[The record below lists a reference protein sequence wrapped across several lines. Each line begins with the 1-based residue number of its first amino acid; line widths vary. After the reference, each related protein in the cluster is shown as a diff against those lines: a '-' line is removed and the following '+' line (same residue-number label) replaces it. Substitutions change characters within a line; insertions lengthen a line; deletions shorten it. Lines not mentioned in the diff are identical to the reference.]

1 MRFIFFLSLH
11 VCLSCAHAAPLCV
24 CLPRFRAQVIMEATK
39 LSQIAS
45 RRAEALFY
53 SGGVDFYGAMPTNFF
68 HSTQT
73 LRGSD
78 WAC

>member
-1 MRFIFFLSLH
+1 
-11 VCLSCAHAAPLCV
+11 
-24 CLPRFRAQVIMEATK
+24 MEATK

-78 WAC
+78 